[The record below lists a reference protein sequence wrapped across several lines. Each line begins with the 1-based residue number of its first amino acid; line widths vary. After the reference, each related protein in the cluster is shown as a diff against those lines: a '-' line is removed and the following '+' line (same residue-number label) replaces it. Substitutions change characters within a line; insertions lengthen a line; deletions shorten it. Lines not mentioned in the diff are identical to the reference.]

1 MKNIF
6 SFKNVGMLLC
16 GCLAVSCSDDDEK
29 ELATIADFKVLTP
42 DTEVQILYTDTDPGE
57 YLNLSWERAKASDG
71 TTVFYEV
78 QFAGKNKKFDTP
90 SMVIAPDKLGYTNSV
105 QLSQQQMNAIAERT
119 GIRPMGTGE
128 IYWRVRAT
136 TGLIEHAN
144 TIVRTIKVT
153 RQEGF
158 AETPQRMY
166 IYGQAVGVSDITNA
180 IPLKQ
185 TLDSEY
191 EGFVKLGNGGY
202 TFVNAKDGDIR
213 SFKADGNELIEEAGG
228 SFEGNDKV
236 YHVVLNF
243 TKATCKISEIKSFNL
258 LWVNNTL
265 VPLTFA
271 GNSTWE
277 LNDYELQW
285 VIFGRGKSQ
294 LYKFKMT
301 EADSNGVETS
311 IILGS
316 YTKNPPIENPTET
329 THADYWTMDVA
340 DPKATI
346 GEYTFKFNLSYEAQL
361 VDIRVMLQPELE
373 SYYHTVK
380 LSSAE

>member
-6 SFKNVGMLLC
+6 NLKSVGLLLC
-16 GCLAVSCSDDDEK
+16 GCLAVSCSEDDEK

-42 DTEVQILYTDTDPGE
+42 DTEVQIAYTDTDPGE
-57 YLNLSWERAKASDG
+57 YLNLSWERANASDG

-78 QFAGKNKKFDTP
+78 QFAGKNKSFDTP
-90 SMVIAPDKLGYTNSV
+90 SMVIAPDKLGYANSI

-119 GIRPMGTGE
+119 GIRPLDTGE

-136 TGLIEHAN
+136 TGLVKHDN
-144 TIVRTIKVT
+144 TTVRTIKVI
-153 RQEGF
+153 RQAGF
-158 AETPQRMY
+158 AETPERMY
-166 IYGQAVGVSDITNA
+166 IYGEATGASDIANA

-191 EGFVKLGNGGY
+191 ECFVKLGNGAY
-202 TFVNAKDGDIR
+202 TFVNAKNGEIR
-213 SFKADGNELIEEAGG
+213 SFKEESGELVEESGG
-228 SFEGNDKV
+228 SFQGNDKI

-265 VPLTFA
+265 VPLTFI

-285 VIFGRGKSQ
+285 VTFGRGKSQ

-301 EADSNGVETS
+301 EIDADGVESS

-316 YTKNPPIENPTET
+316 YTKTPPIENPTET
-329 THADYWTMDVA
+329 THPDYWTMDVA

-380 LSSAE
+380 LSSVE